1 MRDFEDEYK
10 LHNNPIPER
19 LKQAR
24 KKVGISQKELG
35 VRIGMDE
42 SSASGRM
49 NHYEKGRHV
58 PDIQTL
64 KKMANELKVPL
75 NYFFC
80 EDDQSAE
87 LAILIALLSDD
98 EKKSLISSLNH
109 TLSE

>member
-1 MRDFEDEYK
+1 MYNSPLPD
-10 LHNNPIPER
+10 R

-24 KKVGISQKELG
+24 KKLGISQKELG
-35 VRIGMDE
+35 VRVGMDE

-98 EKKSLISSLNH
+98 EKSSLIASLTQIEN
-109 TLSE
+109 E

>member
-1 MRDFEDEYK
+1 LYNSPLPD
-10 LHNNPIPER
+10 R

-24 KKVGISQKELG
+24 KKLGISQKELG
-35 VRIGMDE
+35 VRVGMDE

-98 EKKSLISSLNH
+98 EKSSLIASLTQIEN
-109 TLSE
+109 E

>member
-1 MRDFEDEYK
+1 MYNSPLPD
-10 LHNNPIPER
+10 R

-24 KKVGISQKELG
+24 KKLGISQKELG
-35 VRIGMDE
+35 VRVGMDE

-87 LAILIALLSDD
+87 LAILIASLSDD
-98 EKKSLISSLNH
+98 EKISLIASLTQIEN
-109 TLSE
+109 E

>member
-1 MRDFEDEYK
+1 M
-10 LHNNPIPER
+10 HNNPIPDR

-24 KKVGISQKELG
+24 KKLGISQKELG
-35 VRIGMDE
+35 VRVGMDE

-64 KKMANELKVPL
+64 RKMAGELKVPL

-80 EDDQSAE
+80 EDDHSAE
-87 LAILIALLSDD
+87 LAILIASLSDE
-98 EKKSLISSLNH
+98 EKKSLIESLNR
-109 TLSE
+109 SDCE